1 MKSFASLRQKRGGE
15 DDKKIY
21 HGSPSK
27 KKAVVNYVKVIQMNP
42 YTLGAYFIK
51 EDGTSAF
58 YWPLITGLENKESW
72 CKELQIGMTVRRRAV
87 GGAPSEV
94 MKVKTKRGEINWHIF
109 LRFLDKDEIKESKKI
124 AQSWGKNLAG
134 TMSKYFYSRRKEAN
148 VNTTFLAER
157 FVFNNVTNAVENLS
171 DHVVQNDIVGV
182 AKVLF
187 QESVASKEFFKDNEL
202 LKLLFPDAAHV
213 EKLFEYYM

>member
-1 MKSFASLRQKRGGE
+1 MKSFATLRQKRGGE
-15 DDKKIY
+15 DGTKMY

-51 EDGTSAF
+51 EDGTSA
-58 YWPLITGLENKESW
+58 YLITGLEKNESW
-72 CKELQIGMTVRRRAV
+72 CKELEIGMTVRRRAV
-87 GGAPSEV
+87 GGVPSEV
-94 MKVKTKRGEINWHIF
+94 MKVKTKKNEINWHMF
-109 LRFLDKDEIKESKKI
+109 LRFLDEDEIKESKKI
-124 AQSWGKNLAG
+124 AQSWGTKLAG
-134 TMSKYFYSRRKEAN
+134 TMSKYFFSRRKEAN

-157 FVFNNVTNAVENLS
+157 FVFNNVSDAVENLS

-182 AKVLF
+182 VKVLF

-202 LKLLFPDAAHV
+202 LKLLFPGAAHV